1 MRLRRAFTRS
11 KNVGGSSVVTERL
24 RGLYSRPFGVGHFL
38 ARRELHGC
46 RAVLTGASSGI
57 GRVLAGELVRA
68 GVRVLAVARR
78 AERLEALAREL
89 AAGPGEIRVHAG
101 DITDE
106 LVRRAVVE
114 AAQERF
120 GGIDLLV
127 NNAGIGAM
135 GRFAEAS
142 PERLRQVMEVNFFAP
157 AELIRLALPL
167 LQAGDRP
174 LVVNVGSILGQA
186 GIPFCAEYCASKF
199 AVRGLSQSLRAELAP
214 LGVDLLLVSPG
225 TTETEF
231 FERAI
236 DARKL
241 PWSDG
246 RAMTAADVAR
256 QTVRAMRSGRSE
268 IVLGSQAKLL
278 AWAQRLVPGVV
289 ARVLAKY
296 GRQYSGRE

>member
-1 MRLRRAFTRS
+1 M
-11 KNVGGSSVVTERL
+11 
-24 RGLYSRPFGVGHFL
+24 

-46 RAVLTGASSGI
+46 RAILTGASSGI
-57 GRVLAGELVRA
+57 GRALTIELVSA

-78 AERLEALAREL
+78 AERLDTLAREL
-89 AAGPGEIRVHAG
+89 ASGPGEILVQAS
-101 DITDE
+101 DVTDD
-106 LVRRAVVE
+106 VARRAVVE

-120 GGIDLLV
+120 GGLDLLV

-157 AELIRLALPL
+157 AELIRMALPL
-167 LQAGDRP
+167 LHVGRKP
-174 LVVNVGSILGQA
+174 LVVNVGSILGQV

-199 AVRGLSQSLRAELAP
+199 AIRGLSQSLRAELAP
-214 LGVDLLLVSPG
+214 LGVDILLVSPG

-246 RAMTAADVAR
+246 RAMTPADVAR
-256 QTVRAMRSGRSE
+256 QVVRAIRAGRSE

-278 AWAQRLVPGVV
+278 TWAQRLVPGVV
-289 ARVLAKY
+289 RRVLAKY
-296 GRQYSGRE
+296 GRSGPN

>member
-1 MRLRRAFTRS
+1 MRLRRAFTRN
-11 KNVGGSSVVTERL
+11 KNGGGSSIVAER
-24 RGLYSRPFGVGHFL
+24 FGRWRSAICSGAIL

-46 RAVLTGASSGI
+46 RAILTGASSGI
-57 GRVLAGELVRA
+57 GRALTIELVSA

-78 AERLEALAREL
+78 AERLDTLAREL
-89 AAGPGEIRVHAG
+89 ASGPGEILVQAS
-101 DITDE
+101 DVTDD
-106 LVRRAVVE
+106 VARRAVVE

-120 GGIDLLV
+120 GGLDLLV

-157 AELIRLALPL
+157 AELIRMALPL
-167 LQAGDRP
+167 LHVGRKP
-174 LVVNVGSILGQA
+174 LVVNVGSILGQV

-199 AVRGLSQSLRAELAP
+199 AIRGLSQSLRAELAP
-214 LGVDLLLVSPG
+214 LGVDILLVSPG

-246 RAMTAADVAR
+246 RAMTPADVAR
-256 QTVRAMRSGRSE
+256 QVVRAIRAGRSE

-278 AWAQRLVPGVV
+278 TWAQRLVPGVV
-289 ARVLAKY
+289 RRVLAKY
-296 GRQYSGRE
+296 GRSGPN

>member
-1 MRLRRAFTRS
+1 MALRA
-11 KNVGGSSVVTERL
+11 
-24 RGLYSRPFGVGHFL
+24 RPFGSGAIL

-46 RAVLTGASSGI
+46 RAILTGASSGI
-57 GRVLAGELVRA
+57 GRALAIELVGA

-89 AAGPGEIRVHAG
+89 AAGPGEMLVHAG

-106 LVRRAVVE
+106 PTRRSVIE
-114 AAQERF
+114 TAQERL
-120 GGIDLLV
+120 GGLDLLV

-157 AELIRLALPL
+157 AELIRLAIPVLK
-167 LQAGDRP
+167 AGREP
-174 LVVNVGSILGQA
+174 LVVNLGSILGQV

-199 AVRGLSQSLRAELAP
+199 AVRGLDQSLRAELAP
-214 LGVDLLLVSPG
+214 VGIDLLLVSPG

-246 RAMTAADVAR
+246 RAMTAASVAR
-256 QTVRAMRSGRSE
+256 QTVRAMRAGRSE
-268 IVLGSQAKLL
+268 IVLGTQARLL
-278 AWAQRLVPGVV
+278 AWAQRLAPGMVQ
-289 ARVLAKY
+289 RVLARY
-296 GRQYSGRE
+296 GRSEKR

>member
-1 MRLRRAFTRS
+1 M
-11 KNVGGSSVVTERL
+11 
-24 RGLYSRPFGVGHFL
+24 

-46 RAVLTGASSGI
+46 RAILTGASSGI
-57 GRVLAGELVRA
+57 GRALAIELVGA

-78 AERLEALAREL
+78 ADRLEALAREL
-89 AAGPGEIRVHAG
+89 ASGPGQMLVHAG

-106 LVRRAVVE
+106 RTRRFVIE
-114 AAQERF
+114 AAQERL
-120 GGIDLLV
+120 GGLDLLV

-142 PERLRQVMEVNFFAP
+142 PERLRQVMEVNFFVP
-157 AELIRLALPL
+157 AELIRLAIPV
-167 LQAGDRP
+167 LQAGRKP
-174 LVVNVGSILGQA
+174 LVVNVGSILGQV

-199 AVRGLSQSLRAELAP
+199 AIRGLSQSLRAELAP
-214 LGVDLLLVSPG
+214 VGIDLLLVSPG

-246 RAMTAADVAR
+246 RAMTAASVAR
-256 QTVRAMRSGRSE
+256 QTVRAMRAGRSE
-268 IVLGSQAKLL
+268 IVVGAQARLL

-289 ARVLAKY
+289 QRVLEKY
-296 GRQYSGRE
+296 GRSEGK